1 MVHENTD
8 AGSLG
13 ICIWHW
19 FKYESHTCLLL
30 FSPRDSSHSGQGQ
43 SCIYKIFFSFY
54 LVSFVCFVFA
64 FFFFF
69 KVKWSESPQLCLT
82 LCDPMDSTV
91 HGILQARILECV
103 AVPFSRGFSQP
114 RDRTQVSHAAG
125 GFFTSSSVLDF
136 LYFFID
142 EYLFDNLFF
151 L

>member
-1 MVHENTD
+1 
-8 AGSLG
+8 
-13 ICIWHW
+13 
-19 FKYESHTCLLL
+19 
-30 FSPRDSSHSGQGQ
+30 
-43 SCIYKIFFSFY
+43 
-54 LVSFVCFVFA
+54 
-64 FFFFF
+64 
-69 KVKWSESPQLCLT
+69 
-82 LCDPMDSTV
+82 MDSTV

-114 RDRTQVSHAAG
+114 RDCAQVSHAAG

>member
-30 FSPRDSSHSGQGQ
+30 FSPRDASHSGQGQ

-64 FFFFF
+64 FFFFL
-69 KVKWSESPQLCLT
+69 KWSEVKWKSSVMSDSLWPHGLYSSWNSPSQNTGVGSRSLLQ
-82 LCDPMDSTV
+82 
-91 HGILQARILECV
+91 GIFPTQGSYPGIPHCRRILYQLLCIR
-103 AVPFSRGFSQP
+103 F
-114 RDRTQVSHAAG
+114 
-125 GFFTSSSVLDF
+125 SVLF
-136 LYFFID
+136 HRWVSF
-142 EYLFDNLFF
+142 
-151 L
+151 